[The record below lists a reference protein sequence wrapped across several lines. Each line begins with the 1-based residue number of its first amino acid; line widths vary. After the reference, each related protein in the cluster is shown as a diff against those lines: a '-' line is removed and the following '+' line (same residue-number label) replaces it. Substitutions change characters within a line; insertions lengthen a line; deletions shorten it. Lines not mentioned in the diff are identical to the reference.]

1 MYNHDMKLFFL
12 KILFVFL
19 IPISVFAQVSD
30 DLLREVLQDE
40 LKGSSQQEEEKGYE
54 SFTQNQLKN
63 TVSQLRKVDD
73 ELERNLFLS
82 KLQEDRL
89 ELASKLCS
97 KDQRACFLI
106 DEYKKY
112 KELSSPSDVSELK
125 IFGIDIFSGY
135 PMSFD
140 AIDESSLGSD
150 YKLKVGDKLRI
161 FITGMNNLDSEIIV
175 RNNGELLIPG
185 FGPVNVTGLTISDAI
200 AKTRKFIQLKDVGSE
215 VFLSLNQ
222 VKTNQVY
229 VFGMVNNPGAYFL
242 NALGTSIN
250 GIISSGGFLNSASL
264 RNIKIVRDGV
274 SIQNIDLYDLLIS
287 GDSSND
293 ISLESGDV
301 ILVNSMQNRV
311 TISGE
316 VIRPAI
322 YEFLDG
328 ESVADVISFSLGM
341 TPFANLDSIS
351 IKRRL
356 DNGNFEILTA
366 KTDSDLKIKNGD
378 QIIVHSNQGTLAS
391 NIIIEGAIKS
401 EGRFKY
407 QDGAKLGQ
415 IINIES
421 DFLDTTYLP
430 YALIKRFN
438 KLSKGWQ
445 FINFHLFDQNTLD
458 NIDLF
463 DRDEIYIFSK
473 DDIAVLNSSLLKG
486 YLNPSQKNNTKDN
499 NDIEMEYYS
508 SKSSDTECLEY
519 FDSQKNSVI
528 VDAIINKLEIFSSS
542 REGACTDFLNQFSE
556 LTPLL
561 FTSSIPLL
569 GNLRNPG
576 LYPISPGVSDDEIV
590 GHIGGLLL
598 VSPNMTI
605 ESGRDNT
612 FVEPLLT
619 YVNVKIDDSVDN
631 QGFIN
636 LVGEFVNPG
645 IYPFNKGDTILDI
658 YNRAGGLTSSAY
670 PLAGVMSRLSVRK
683 KEIDAL
689 KIAERE
695 ISEILS
701 NAAASGYLKQ
711 SSTDLVALVELMANI
726 SNSNPIGRVITELNY
741 DLLRKNPRL
750 DLPLESG
757 DTIYIP
763 SMMNTVNV
771 AGQVLNPV
779 TIPYDNSLTN
789 SEYISRAGGVK
800 SSGDIKRAYI
810 IQPNGETIQ
819 LSSGLF
825 SSVGIGN
832 KSIMPGAT
840 IIVPRKP
847 RPLDSLALVE
857 TVSPILAS
865 LSVTAASIAAISNN
879 N

>member
-1 MYNHDMKLFFL
+1 MKSL
-12 KILFVFL
+12 KLIILFVFF
-19 IPISVFAQVSD
+19 IPFSLSLVAQVSD
-30 DLLREVLQDE
+30 DILRDVLKDE
-40 LKGSSQQEEEKGYE
+40 LKNSSNQEEEKGYE

-63 TVSQLRKVDD
+63 TVSQLRRVDD
-73 ELERNLFLS
+73 EIERSLFLS

-112 KELSSPSDVSELK
+112 KELTPPSDISELK
-125 IFGIDIFSGY
+125 VFGIDIFSGY

-140 AIDESSLGSD
+140 AIDESSLGSN

-161 FITGMNNLDSEIIV
+161 FITGMNNIDSEIIV
-175 RNNGELLIPG
+175 RNNGEILIPN
-185 FGPVNVTGLTISDAI
+185 FGPINVIGLTIADVVE
-200 AKTRKFIQLKDVGSE
+200 KTRNFIQSKDVGSE
-215 VFLSLNQ
+215 VYLSLNQ
-222 VKTNQVY
+222 VKTNQIY

-242 NALGTSIN
+242 SALGTSIN
-250 GIISSGGFLNSASL
+250 GIISSGGFLNTASL
-264 RNIKIVRDGV
+264 RNIKIVRDGA

-287 GDSSND
+287 GNSSND

-301 ILVNSMQNRV
+301 ILVNSLQNRV
-311 TISGE
+311 SISGE

-328 ESVADVISFSLGM
+328 ETITDVMNYSLGA

-356 DNGNFEILTA
+356 DNGNYEILTTRA
-366 KTDSDLKIKNGD
+366 DSELKIKNGD
-378 QIIVHSNQGTLAS
+378 QIIVHPKNGTLAN
-391 NIIIEGAIKS
+391 NISLEGAIKS
-401 EGRFKY
+401 KGRFKF
-407 QDGAKLGQ
+407 QDGMKLGQ
-415 IINIES
+415 IIDIEN
-421 DFLDTTYLP
+421 DFLDNTYLP

-438 KLSKGWQ
+438 QGSKGWQ

-458 NIDLF
+458 GISLIE
-463 DRDEIYIFSK
+463 RDEIYIFSK
-473 DDIAVLNSSLLKG
+473 DDIATLNSSLLKE
-486 YLNPSQKNNTKDN
+486 YLTSPEMNFEKNKNIK
-499 NDIEMEYYS
+499 MQYYS
-508 SKSSDTECLEY
+508 SDLNQTNCLEY
-519 FDSQKNSVI
+519 FDAQKNSVI
-528 VDAIINKLEIFSSS
+528 VDAIISKLEIFSSS
-542 REGACTDFLNQFSE
+542 RPGACSDFLNQYPE

-561 FTSSIPLL
+561 FTSSIPVL

-590 GHIGGLLL
+590 GHIGGLLV
-598 VSPNMTI
+598 VSGSMSI

-619 YVNVKIDDSVDN
+619 YVNVKIDDSIDN
-631 QGFIN
+631 QGFVT

-645 IYPFNKGDTILDI
+645 IYPFNKGETILDI
-658 YNRAGGLTSSAY
+658 YNRAGGLTQTAY
-670 PLAGVMSRLSVRK
+670 PLAGIMSRASIRK
-683 KEIDAL
+683 KEIESL
-689 KIAERE
+689 KLAERE

-711 SSTDLVALVELMANI
+711 SSTDLVALVELMASI
-726 SNSNPIGRVITELNY
+726 SNSDPVGRIITELNHE
-741 DLLRKNPRL
+741 LLKQNPRL

-763 SMMNTVNV
+763 ALINTINV
-771 AGQVLNPV
+771 TGQVLNPV
-779 TIPYDNSLTN
+779 TLPYDNSLPN
-789 SEYISRAGGVK
+789 SAYLSKAGGVK
-800 SSGDIKRAYI
+800 NSGDLKRAYI
-810 IQPNGETIQ
+810 IQPNGETVQ
-819 LSSGLF
+819 LNAGIF
-825 SSVGIGN
+825 SSFGIGS
-832 KSIMPGAT
+832 KTILPGAT
-840 IIVPRKP
+840 IFVPRKP